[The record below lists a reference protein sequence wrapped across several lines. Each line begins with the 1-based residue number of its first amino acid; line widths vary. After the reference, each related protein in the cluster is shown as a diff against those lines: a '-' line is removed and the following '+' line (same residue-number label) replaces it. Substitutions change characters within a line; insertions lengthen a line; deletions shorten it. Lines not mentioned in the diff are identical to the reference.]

1 MSATTADPM
10 HNPMITR
17 LLAQSRLD
25 DFRRAARSSAYA
37 PGPRLKPRP
46 SQPSSPVTLR
56 FAFPDDAL
64 TVARL
69 ATLDSSPVPAAPLLL
84 AEVAGELR
92 AALSLSDGTVIAD
105 PFYPSGPV
113 VELLR
118 ARASQ
123 LHGVSRPSSRR
134 RLFPRARTRLAT
146 WR

>member
-1 MSATTADPM
+1 MN
-10 HNPMITR
+10 NPMLTR

-25 DFRRAARSSAYA
+25 DLRRAARADALASR
-37 PGPRLKPRP
+37 PRLARRP
-46 SQPSSPVTLR
+46 AQPSSPVTLR

-69 ATLDSSPVPAAPLLL
+69 ATLDSSPVPAQPLLL

-105 PFYPSGPV
+105 PFYPSGAV

-123 LHGVSRPSSRR
+123 LHRSDQRSRR
-134 RLFPRARTRLAT
+134 PRLLPRARARLAT

>member
-1 MSATTADPM
+1 MN
-10 HNPMITR
+10 NPMLTR

-25 DFRRAARSSAYA
+25 EFRRSAQIEA
-37 PGPRLKPRP
+37 LASRPRLPGRP
-46 SQPSSPVTLR
+46 VQPASPVTLR

-69 ATLDSSPVPAAPLLL
+69 AALDSSPVPAQPLLL

-92 AALSLSDGTVIAD
+92 AALSLTDATVIAD
-105 PFYPSGPV
+105 PFYPSGAI

-118 ARASQ
+118 ARARQ
-123 LHGVSRPSSRR
+123 LHGAGHGKRR
-134 RLFPRARTRLAT
+134 RLGLRPRARARLAT